1 MDYKFSNIENAF
13 KILNAELVSELK
25 VSRKNYRAKW
35 KILFKKYTEKQDTNL
50 LQDINE
56 AYEFLENVS
65 NSDFEKF
72 LIEFFYENNFKEDE
86 GNLESNK
93 SFEEKLES
101 KASEIIEELRNEGN
115 KSNLNNL
122 KDEENNN
129 SIFFSRK
136 NVSSKI
142 DDPKSIR
149 RLNIPEINNDT
160 VYKPK
165 NNKTQTKKTE
175 EEPTPKEVENNDEN
189 SLNLKYKSDKFS
201 FKKNKGCY
209 FILKLF
215 GAFFGGIFGFSI
227 IGFLLSSF
235 ENESELNTTDNYL
248 NWGDQTK
255 KETVEFFGI
264 PVSEYDKTKI
274 VFNSDNEIVTKTNLP
289 TRRYLYKDRYRNIK
303 GYLIYNCTKEYP
315 SLSLKPIEKNEKF
328 ETWYDFEKIK
338 NKRLFAYLCPDW
350 KPYGENLVNVSFDLE
365 RTNWKDEAKLINFYF
380 LDKYSFNVKKGA
392 FLCRYNG
399 FENKYTYFYG
409 SEWTDWEKP
418 KNSFEKQ
425 LLPEL
430 NNFCLY

>member
-1 MDYKFSNIENAF
+1 MDNKFSNIENAF
-13 KILNAELVSELK
+13 KLLNAELVSELK

-65 NSDFEKF
+65 NKDFEKF
-72 LIEFFYENNFKEDE
+72 LKEFFYENNIREDE
-86 GNLESNK
+86 ENLESNI
-93 SFEEKLES
+93 SYEDKLES

-136 NVSSKI
+136 DESSKI
-142 DDPKSIR
+142 DYPKSMWG
-149 RLNIPEINNDT
+149 LHIPEINNDT

-165 NNKTQTKKTE
+165 NNLSQTQKII
-175 EEPTPKEVENNDEN
+175 EEPTPQEVEDKSEN

-201 FKKNKGCY
+201 FKKNKGCH

-215 GAFFGGIFGFSI
+215 GAFLGGIFGVSI
-227 IGFLLSSF
+227 IGFLATSF
-235 ENESELNTTDNYL
+235 DSESELNTTDNYF

-274 VFNSDNEIVTKTNLP
+274 VFNSDNEIVTKTNIP

-303 GYLIYNCTKEYP
+303 GYLVYSCTRDYP
-315 SLSLKPIEKNEKF
+315 SLSLKPIEKDEKF
-328 ETWYDFEKIK
+328 EKWYGVEKIQ
-338 NKRLFAYLCPDW
+338 NKRLFAYLCPEW
-350 KPYGENLVNVSFDLE
+350 EPYGENLVNVSFDLE
-365 RTNWKDEAKLINFYF
+365 RTNWKEEAKLINFYF
-380 LDKYSFNVKKGA
+380 LDKYSFNVKRGA

-399 FENKYTYFYG
+399 FENKYTYLYG
-409 SEWTDWEKP
+409 SEWTDWERP

-430 NNFCLY
+430 NNVCLY